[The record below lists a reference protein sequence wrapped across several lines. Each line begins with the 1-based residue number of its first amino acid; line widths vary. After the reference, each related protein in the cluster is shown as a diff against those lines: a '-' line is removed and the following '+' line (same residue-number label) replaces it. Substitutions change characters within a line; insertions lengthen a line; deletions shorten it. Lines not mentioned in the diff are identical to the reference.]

1 MLKNYKLPIMMFLI
15 FEVIAVSLWL
25 TTERSF
31 YFFNFTY
38 IGSVIALGLILHVR
52 GYQHSR
58 LAIQL
63 GVGLYMFVFLGVISR
78 ENMNLEG
85 FWYYLFLGVFQAAV
99 IHYAIAKL
107 FGPLF
112 FGRGWC
118 GYACW
123 TPMLLDLLPY
133 QIPNDPRRKELHFLR
148 WIVFAISLLY
158 VILLFT
164 LEVPA
169 AAEIMFWS
177 FLIVNALYYLAG
189 AFLAAA
195 CKDNRAFCKYLC
207 PITVFLKPAS
217 YFSILRVKADQD
229 LCISCNQC
237 RRECPMDVDMLDNRR
252 SRENGTECILCL
264 RCVQGCPTGALKL

>member
-1 MLKNYKLPIMMFLI
+1 MLKKYKLPIMMFLI
-15 FEVIAVSLWL
+15 FEIIAVSLWL
-25 TTERSF
+25 TTDHSF
-31 YFFNFTY
+31 YLFNFTY
-38 IGSVIALGLILHVR
+38 IGGVIALGLILHLR
-52 GYQHSR
+52 GYRHSR

-107 FGPLF
+107 LGPLF

-133 QIPNDPRRKELHFLR
+133 QIPNDPRRKELHLLR
-148 WIVFAISLLY
+148 WIVFGISLLY

-169 AAEIMFWS
+169 VAELMFWS
-177 FLIVNALYYLAG
+177 FLVVNALYYLAG
-189 AFLAAA
+189 AFLAVA

-217 YFSILRVKADQD
+217 YFSILRVKVDQD

-237 RRECPMDVDMLDNRR
+237 RRECPMDVDMLDNKR

-264 RCVQGCPTGALKL
+264 RCVQHCPTGALKL